1 MTPNYENETDFMK
14 LYSFIPIFFLFTPNR
29 AFEYIWQGNVMKL
42 LRKQTVL
49 YGLMRLLAR

>member
-42 LRKQTVL
+42 LRQANRFVL
-49 YGLMRLLAR
+49 IKI